1 MFRSANEALI
11 INMPYTPTNGEEM
24 EPETMTASAHW
35 QLDRLSPEARDAAE
49 MAAQHA
55 RVPLSQ
61 WLGHLIAETCTA
73 EGVVLAAESPPRMV
87 APVNFAQAAFAPPP
101 TLPMAPRVVPMAPPQ
116 PIMPAPQTVPFRPAA
131 AQPFVP
137 QPTPPVMTPPTPFRP
152 VPAPVMPPMAA
163 EIGQMPLPFNAAT
176 LILPPGAL
184 EPGTTGTRNDEA
196 DAPEALVAAIAREG
210 LRQPILARR
219 KPGEDGR
226 YEIVAGRRRWRAA
239 KRLGMTQIA
248 VVVTNMPDP
257 EAVLSSLSEN
267 LGEGNLSPIEEARA
281 YLRLL
286 TEFSLDPRDVSG
298 AVGRDMPHIVRTLRL
313 MGLPPRAR
321 DLIATGRLTRAHA
334 YALLDQPDPERAAD
348 QMLAEQSGVDEALR
362 RIAAVPM
369 GTRP

>member
-1 MFRSANEALI
+1 
-11 INMPYTPTNGEEM
+11 
-24 EPETMTASAHW
+24 MTASAHW
-35 QLDRLSPEARDAAE
+35 QLDQLSPEARDAAE
-49 MAAQHA
+49 MAAQNA

-61 WLGHLIAETCTA
+61 WLGRLIAETCTA
-73 EGVVLAAESPPRMV
+73 EGVALAAESPPRV
-87 APVNFAQAAFAPPP
+87 IAPVNFAQPAFAPPP
-101 TLPMAPRVVPMAPPQ
+101 VSPMSPRVVPMAPPQ
-116 PIMPAPQTVPFRPAA
+116 PMMAAQPTPQPVPFRPAA

-137 QPTPPVMTPPTPFRP
+137 QPAPPMAAPPTPFRP
-152 VPAPVMPPMAA
+152 TPVPAPPPVMPPMAA
-163 EIGQMPLPFNAAT
+163 AAGQIPLPFNATT

-184 EPGTTGTRNDEA
+184 EPGTTGTRNDES
-196 DAPEALVAAIAREG
+196 DAPEALVASIVREG

-267 LGEGNLSPIEEARA
+267 LGEGNLSPVEEARA

-313 MGLPPRAR
+313 MGLPPRVR
-321 DLIATGRLTRAHA
+321 DLIAAGRLTRAHA

-348 QMLAEQSGVDEALR
+348 QMLTEQSGVDEALR

-369 GTRP
+369 GARQ